1 MNNLYLIIFSL
12 ELIIYV
18 WAVWT
23 AKLKNDNY
31 FAISN
36 KQIFEKCARN
46 SGRISAI
53 LNVIIL
59 LFVGY
64 WGLEQIY
71 LTKKHFDMFLILV
84 NILTI
89 NHLIHFYYISRNFKR
104 QSLKI
109 KFKQEKRGI
118 FTYICITAFPLFVW
132 YFNHLNAV
140 VYIIILLHLYNV
152 SYVFVMALYS
162 KITVNAQITIHNK
175 LGMFVT
181 TAAWAF
187 LMYRVFVEQI
197 LQNHLLF

>member
-1 MNNLYLIIFSL
+1 MNNLYILILAL

-23 AKLKNDNY
+23 ASLKNDNY

-46 SGRISAI
+46 SGRVSAI

-59 LFVGY
+59 VYVGY
-64 WGLEQIY
+64 WGLEPIY
-71 LTKKHFDMFLILV
+71 RSRIQFDTFLTIV

-89 NHLIHFYYISRNFKR
+89 NHLIHFFYISRNFKR

-132 YFNHLNAV
+132 YFTELNIE
-140 VYIIILLHLYNV
+140 VYLFIVLHLYNA
-152 SYVFVMALYS
+152 SYVFAMALYS
-162 KITVNAQITIHNK
+162 KITVNAKITIHNK
-175 LGMFVT
+175 LGMIVT
-181 TAAWAF
+181 TAAWIF
-187 LMYRVFVEQI
+187 MMYRICIEQI